1 VSTPPWSKE
10 VEAGYFRN
18 IPAEALTASLTKPFS
33 TSNRASLL
41 MEIGAVISLLPEP
54 PARIVDLGCGTGWT
68 SAFLARC
75 GYEVVGTDLAPE
87 AVSAAQSFYDDV
99 DVTYRVHDF
108 DQPLPDDLGDFDA
121 AVFFDC
127 LHHSEDE
134 AYPIR
139 TAYLALRP
147 GGVCVVCEPGRGHAD
162 SETSRLAHRV
172 LGVNERDMPPTSVVA
187 AGRAAGFARSEVFPH
202 PQELAR
208 NVYFERDTSSLKGRL
223 LASRT
228 GEVVRVLRAVTVQRK
243 HWGLVR
249 LSKA

>member
-18 IPAEALTASLTKPFS
+18 IPAEALTQSLTKPFS

-41 MEIGAVISLLPEP
+41 IEIGAVISLLPEP

-75 GYEVVGTDLAPE
+75 GYDVVGTDLSPE
-87 AVSAAQSFYDDV
+87 AVSAAQSFSGDV

-108 DQPLPDDLGDFDA
+108 DQPLPDDLGRFDA
-121 AVFFDC
+121 ALFFDC
-127 LHHSEDE
+127 LHHAEDE
-134 AYPIR
+134 ARPIR
-139 TAYLALRP
+139 TAYLALEP

-162 SETSRLAHRV
+162 SETSRFAHRMH
-172 LGVNERDMPPTSVVA
+172 GVRERDMPPTSVVA
-187 AGRAAGFARSEVFPH
+187 AGRAAGFARGEVFPH

-208 NVYFERDTSSLKGRL
+208 NVYVERDRSTFTGRL
-223 LASRT
+223 LASRP
-228 GEVVRVLRAVTVQRK
+228 GEVVRVIRALTIQRK